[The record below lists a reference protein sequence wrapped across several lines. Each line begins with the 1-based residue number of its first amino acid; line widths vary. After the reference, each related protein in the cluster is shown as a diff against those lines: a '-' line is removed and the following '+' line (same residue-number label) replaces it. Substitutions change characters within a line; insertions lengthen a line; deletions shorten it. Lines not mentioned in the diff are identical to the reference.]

1 MKFSFIDIYNITP
14 YWPEQLQNTHV
25 MAAMWFDNM
34 NILKLLLSKQMQK
47 I

>member
-14 YWPEQLQNTHV
+14 YWPEQLQI
-25 MAAMWFDNM
+25 MWFDNM